1 LYQQQQAGLLNA
13 GKEGKHVLWY
23 IDPSHSQVNFSVKH
37 MMVSTVRGRLG
48 RLAGRLELDPD
59 RPETADFVITADVND
74 INTGDAKRD
83 GHLRSADF
91 FDVEQHPVITF
102 KSNAVFPNGEGR
114 YTASGDLTIRH
125 ITRPVS
131 FDIELNGIRPSA
143 QGSQHLGASATITI
157 DRTDFDLTWNMPI
170 PNGVVVGEKVKID
183 VDLEAVD
190 EATAKQRGLA
200 A

>member
-1 LYQQQQAGLLNA
+1 MF
-13 GKEGKHVLWY
+13 WY

-59 RPETADFVITADVND
+59 RPEKADFEISADVKGID
-74 INTGDAKRD
+74 TGDAKRD

-91 FDVEQHPVITF
+91 FDADTHPVITF
-102 KSNAVFPNGEGR
+102 KSNAVFPKGTGK
-114 YTASGDLTIRH
+114 YTASGDLTIRKV
-125 ITRPVS
+125 TRPVS
-131 FDIELNGIRPSA
+131 FDIELHGIGPGP
-143 QGSQHLGASATITI
+143 QGSQHLGATASVTI
-157 DRTDFDLTWNMPI
+157 DRTDFGLTWNMPV
-170 PNGVVVGEKVKID
+170 PNGVLVSEKVKID